1 MKKASFVD
9 GSHGGGGGTSSDKNG
24 KRMRGWS
31 SGQSLPIQ
39 NVVEKH
45 PRVLYNASNN
55 PQMSLQMISRYP
67 FKQSRVYSRV
77 SV

>member
-9 GSHGGGGGTSSDKNG
+9 GSHRWGGGGTFSDKNG

-31 SGQSLPIQ
+31 PGQSLPIQ
-39 NVVEKH
+39 NVVEKP

-55 PQMSLQMISRYP
+55 PQISLP
-67 FKQSRVYSRV
+67 
-77 SV
+77 